1 MNDLIALLLC
11 LLAVFGLYAILSRVA
26 VWLLPREECL
36 LALDGENA
44 TAEEL
49 IARARCLTL
58 YAERSRVFDGRI
70 AVFLKTED
78 EHKRQTL
85 RKEGILVYIVK

>member
-1 MNDLIALLLC
+1 MNDFLALLLC
-11 LLAVFGLYAILSRVA
+11 LLAVFGLYALFSRIAVA
-26 VWLLPREECL
+26 LMPRAACML
-36 LALDGENA
+36 TLDGEGV

-58 YAERSRVFDGRI
+58 YAERSRIFDGRI
-70 AVFLKTED
+70 AVILQTED
-78 EHKRQTL
+78 AHKRETL